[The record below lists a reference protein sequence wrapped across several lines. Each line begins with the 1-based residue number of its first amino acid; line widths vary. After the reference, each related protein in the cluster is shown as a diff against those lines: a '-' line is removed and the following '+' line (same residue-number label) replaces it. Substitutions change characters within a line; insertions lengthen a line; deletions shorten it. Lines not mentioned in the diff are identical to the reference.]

1 MIPDDSIK
9 KVIQGLEDV
18 IGNTLQ
24 EKSDE
29 VLLRKAITI
38 LESQIGQQ
46 EYEQEA
52 VIEYYQPE
60 A

>member
-1 MIPDDSIK
+1 MIPEDNIK

-18 IGNTLQ
+18 IGNTLHD
-24 EKSDE
+24 KSDE
-29 VLLRKAITI
+29 VLLRKAIMI
-38 LESQIGQQ
+38 LENQIGAN
-46 EYEQEA
+46 EDSHP